1 MLISLSKSNY
11 IVFLGKI
18 LYSKWSIMTYSGILH
33 RFLKYPLS
41 VGDHFIQIWLH
52 ITLLYHRSLIS
63 YDHEVKTVKLV
74 DLWFES

>member
-41 VGDHFIQIWLH
+41 VGDHFI
-52 ITLLYHRSLIS
+52 
-63 YDHEVKTVKLV
+63 
-74 DLWFES
+74 